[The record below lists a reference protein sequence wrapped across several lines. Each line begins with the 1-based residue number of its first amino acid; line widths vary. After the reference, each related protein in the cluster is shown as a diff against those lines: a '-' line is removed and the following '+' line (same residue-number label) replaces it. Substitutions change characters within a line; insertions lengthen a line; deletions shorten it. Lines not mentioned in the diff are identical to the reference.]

1 MLELTIK
8 TMVESETT
16 ERIETPCAFRNPNLN
31 GELLY
36 IKNEE
41 EAIHLLFTTLLD
53 HVSGNEHI
61 ARHYAKINERISIEE
76 FKEAY
81 DVIINK
87 LTL

>member
-16 ERIETPCAFRNPNLN
+16 TTIETPCAFRNPRLN

-36 IKNEE
+36 IKNET

-53 HVSGNEHI
+53 HVTGDEAI
-61 ARHYAKINERISIEE
+61 ARHYQKCSEPITIEE

-87 LTL
+87 LSL